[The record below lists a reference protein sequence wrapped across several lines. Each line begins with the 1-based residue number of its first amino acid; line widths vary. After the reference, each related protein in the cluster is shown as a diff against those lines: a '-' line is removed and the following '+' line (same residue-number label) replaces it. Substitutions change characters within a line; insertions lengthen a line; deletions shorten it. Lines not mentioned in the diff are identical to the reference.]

1 VRSITARQRTEIT
14 RSVQGL
20 RHHSR
25 KHSGINHR
33 I

>member
-1 VRSITARQRTEIT
+1 VRSITARQRTRFN
-14 RSVQGL
+14 RSVQGVH
-20 RHHSR
+20 RNSR